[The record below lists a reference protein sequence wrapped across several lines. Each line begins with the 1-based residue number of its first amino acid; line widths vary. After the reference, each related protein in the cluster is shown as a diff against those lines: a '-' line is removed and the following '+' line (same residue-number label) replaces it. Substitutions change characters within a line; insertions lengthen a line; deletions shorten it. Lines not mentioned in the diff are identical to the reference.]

1 LANGGILW
9 TPGSAAR
16 SLLIWAIDLWH
27 FINGKALVNGINLLE
42 MEASD
47 MLDVVHYFF
56 EEDMNYS
63 TAEQAKAHEKI
74 RISVHKNL
82 YNETY
87 KYASNSSR
95 SYSSASES
103 DEFFASPE
111 EPLDDLGDIKPFNP
125 RKKATKPFIP
135 STNVSSLGSVLDGPL
150 G

>member
-1 LANGGILW
+1 MANGGILW

-74 RISVHKNL
+74 RISVYKNL

-87 KYASNSSR
+87 KYASSSSK
-95 SYSSASES
+95 SYVSAASN

-111 EPLDDLGDIKPFNP
+111 EKQDNLSDVKPFNP
-125 RKKATKPFIP
+125 RGKTTKPFTP
-135 STNVSSLGSVLDGPL
+135 STDVSRLSSVLDDPL

>member
-1 LANGGILW
+1 
-9 TPGSAAR
+9 
-16 SLLIWAIDLWH
+16 
-27 FINGKALVNGINLLE
+27 

-47 MLDVVHYFF
+47 MLDVIHYFF

-74 RISVHKNL
+74 RISVHRNL

-87 KYASNSSR
+87 KYASSSSR
-95 SYSSASES
+95 SYSRASAN

-111 EPLDDLGDIKPFNP
+111 EPLDDLGDVKPFNP

-135 STNVSSLGSVLDGPL
+135 STDVSQLGSVLERPL

>member
-1 LANGGILW
+1 MANGGVLW

-27 FINGKALVNGINLLE
+27 FINGKALMNGINLLE

-47 MLDVVHYFF
+47 MLDVVHYMF

-63 TAEQAKAHEKI
+63 TSEQAKAHEKI
-74 RISVHKNL
+74 RISIYRNL

-87 KYASNSSR
+87 KYASSSSK
-95 SYSSASES
+95 SYTSAASN

-111 EPLDDLGDIKPFNP
+111 ESMESSGDIKPFNP
-125 RKKATKPFIP
+125 RKQSAKPFIP
-135 STNVSSLGSVLDGPL
+135 ATNMSQLGSVLDGPL
-150 G
+150 S